1 MKSNIYL
8 AYLLA
13 ACKNS
18 WFWLGIWIFYYL
30 SFTNYAG
37 IGIIETVLITT
48 MTIAEIPTGAIAD
61 LLGKRK
67 TLFASFLLQTV
78 GAFWMAVT
86 PDFIG
91 LALSVFLMGIGATLY
106 SGTLEAFVYD
116 TLKQDGE
123 EDRYDRII
131 STIGSIHLLTPAIC
145 GAIGGFLYLLS
156 PRLPFLANAGF
167 YVVGTIGALFFRE
180 PVIDTVK
187 FSFKNYFTQTKQG
200 FKQLVKTAAIKQ
212 QTILLLSIGVIVVIL
227 DEMLNSFLGVEFGF
241 QATSIG
247 IIWGVIYIVAAFASQ
262 LTPYIKKWLG
272 EKIAVLAVGGLLALM
287 LLVAPVLGL
296 VLGGIS
302 LIFSSSLQSVYN
314 NLSSIAINKTTES
327 KYRATTLS
335 TFNMFKNIPYV
346 LCAYFVGSLSDHYS
360 ARNAAFVLG
369 VILLGLLSVQI
380 LSTVSNKLHTRTR
393 LV

>member
-1 MKSNIYL
+1 MRIYWANAKL
-8 AYLLA
+8 
-13 ACKNS
+13 
-18 WFWLGIWIFYYL
+18 F
-30 SFTNYAG
+30 
-37 IGIIETVLITT
+37 
-48 MTIAEIPTGAIAD
+48 
-61 LLGKRK
+61 
-67 TLFASFLLQTV
+67 FASFLLQTV
-78 GAFWMAVT
+78 GAFWMALT
-86 PDFIG
+86 PNFTG

-106 SGTLEAFVYD
+106 SGTLEALVYD

-123 EDRYDRII
+123 ETRYDRII
-131 STIGSIHLLTPAIC
+131 SIINSIHLLTPAIC

-167 YVVGTIGALFFRE
+167 YVVGTIATLFLRE
-180 PVIDTVK
+180 PIIDTVK

-200 FKQLVKTAAIKQ
+200 FKQLLKTTAIKQ

-227 DEMLNSFLGVEFGF
+227 DEMLNSFLGAEFGF
-241 QATSIG
+241 QARSIG

-262 LTPYIKKWLG
+262 LTPHIKTMLG
-272 EKIAVLAVGGLLALM
+272 EKVALLTVGGLLALM
-287 LLVAPVLGL
+287 LLVAPLLGL

-302 LIFSSSLQSVYN
+302 LIISSSLQSVYN
-314 NLSSIAINKTTES
+314 NLSSIAINITTES

-346 LCAYFVGSLSDHYS
+346 LCAYFVGSLSDQYS
-360 ARNAAFVLG
+360 ARNTAFVLG

-380 LSTVSNKLHTRTR
+380 LNTLFEKLRTRTR